1 MRQEPVLRAGRRANC
16 NSIVFDYNGCRRS
29 QEISAKEES

>member
-16 NSIVFDYNGCRRS
+16 NSIVFDYNGYRRS